1 MRVVKEERVKRV
13 VTGDKVGGEGEGD
26 GGKGCR
32 GSKGGEGGKNGLSG
46 QVCQKNSKREKMNTL
61 HWGWVFLES
70 SHKNRLVFGEQKT
83 TFTYQ
88 IF

>member
-1 MRVVKEERVKRV
+1 MVERVRVVEEERVKRV
-13 VTGDKVGGEGEGD
+13 VTGDKGGGEGEGD

-61 HWGWVFLES
+61 HRGWVGNL
-70 SHKNRLVFGEQKT
+70 RVFTQK
-83 TFTYQ
+83 Q
-88 IF
+88 VSIW